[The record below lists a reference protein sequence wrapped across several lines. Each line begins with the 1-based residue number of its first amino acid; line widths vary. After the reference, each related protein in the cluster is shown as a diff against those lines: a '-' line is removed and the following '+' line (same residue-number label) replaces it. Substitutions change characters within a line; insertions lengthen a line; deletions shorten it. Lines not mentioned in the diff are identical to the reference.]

1 MTEVEEGG
9 IERQKSLGLEA
20 NQMICSLMTSEA
32 AWLHCAVLH
41 SVSVQLF
48 H

>member
-1 MTEVEEGG
+1 MVEVEKGG
-9 IERQKSLGLEA
+9 IERQKSLGLET
-20 NQMICSLMTSEA
+20 NQICLLMTFEA
-32 AWLHCAVLH
+32 SWLYGTVLH